1 MIPPHLGNTLGVKVV
16 VPEWFR
22 VREAADYS
30 SLSSTELFR
39 LCINGEIESIHKLKP
54 GQSKGV
60 RLIRRSSLD
69 EYLQSFLPG
78 GSRYRA
84 TVAEIRAK
92 GRRNA
97 GTPLIEKEGDV

>member
-1 MIPPHLGNTLGVKVV
+1 VKVV

-39 LCINGEIESIHKLKP
+39 LCINGEIESIHKLRP
-54 GQSKGV
+54 GQAKGI
-60 RLIRRSSLD
+60 RLIRKSSLD

-78 GSRYRA
+78 RSRY
-84 TVAEIRAK
+84 VPEQEIRN
-92 GRRNA
+92 RRDKLAARFSSKKVTKREQSNVSGSANA
-97 GTPLIEKEGDV
+97 